1 MASGAMLLLAFAATP
16 LMLLMPTAGCAND
29 PPGYGGGGG

>member
-1 MASGAMLLLAFAATP
+1 MVGTRLTVAAMAIF
-16 LMLLMPTAGCAND
+16 MLLMPTAGCAND